1 MATPLILRGATLAIQ
16 SALASA
22 KTITAIS
29 KASEASVTATHDYSV
44 GDFVLIDAVVGMT
57 EINQVVGRV
66 KSVSTTVSFV
76 LEGIDSTNFTTY
88 ASGGT
93 AQKITFGKSF
103 DSVTNVDLPDGQP
116 DENDITTIHDTERQV
131 AFGHDAKLTGTL
143 SVIANPLNTAVIEVQ
158 TAAAA
163 QQRRAFLLTFA
174 SGQKVLWN
182 AYCTGGSGFSGGVGS
197 AGTGRIAL
205 TLRKKA
211 QWFSS

>member
-29 KASEASVTATHDYSV
+29 KASEASITATHDYSV

-131 AFGHDAKLTGTL
+131 AFGHNAKLSGTL

-158 TAAAA
+158 AASAA

-197 AGTGRIAL
+197 AGTGEIAL

-211 QWFSS
+211 QWFAS

>member
-44 GDFVLIDAVVGMT
+44 GDYVLIDAVVGMT
-57 EINQVVGRV
+57 EINQVVARV

-93 AQKITFGKSF
+93 AQKITFGKAF

-197 AGTGRIAL
+197 AGTGQIAL

>member
-143 SVIANPLNTAVIEVQ
+143 SVIANPLNAAVIEVQ

-182 AYCTGGSGFSGGVGS
+182 AYCTGGSGFLGGVGS
-197 AGTGRIAL
+197 AGTGQIAL

>member
-29 KASEASVTATHDYSV
+29 KASEASITATHDYSV

-88 ASGGT
+88 SSGGT

-131 AFGHDAKLTGTL
+131 AFGHNAKLSGTL

-158 TAAAA
+158 SAAAA

-197 AGTGRIAL
+197 AGTGEIAL
-205 TLRKKA
+205 TLRKRA
-211 QWFSS
+211 QWFAS

>member
-29 KASEASVTATHDYSV
+29 KASEASITATHDYSV

-57 EINQVVGRV
+57 EINQVVARV

-93 AQKITFGKSF
+93 AQKITFGKAF

-131 AFGHDAKLTGTL
+131 VFGHNAKLTGTL

-182 AYCTGGSGFSGGVGS
+182 AYCTGGSGFSGGVSS
-197 AGTGRIAL
+197 AGTGQIAL

-211 QWFSS
+211 QWFAS